1 MDNFEIFLWLIVFG
15 SSQLLRLLVLEKL
28 TPNHML
34 ISYEISKLSNVL
46 IKSKSEYKWY
56 SVILFVFQF
65 ISLLFFLEILEYN
78 FCDLNF
84 NTIKNIQERE
94 LNNMIMKERDSSI
107 NSEIDIEGYIVKR
120 EKIPEEKEMNL
131 IDKEEKEE
139 AKEN

>member
-1 MDNFEIFLWLIVFG
+1 MFG

-46 IKSKSEYKWY
+46 IKSNSEYRWY
-56 SVILFVFQF
+56 SIILFVFQF

-131 IDKEEKEE
+131 IDKAKKEE
-139 AKEN
+139 AKKN

>member
-1 MDNFEIFLWLIVFG
+1 MFG

-46 IKSKSEYKWY
+46 IKSNSEYRWY
-56 SVILFVFQF
+56 SIILFVFQF

-94 LNNMIMKERDSSI
+94 LNNMIMKESDSSI

-120 EKIPEEKEMNL
+120 EKTPEEKEMNL
-131 IDKEEKEE
+131 IDKAKKEE
-139 AKEN
+139 AKKN

>member
-1 MDNFEIFLWLIVFG
+1 MRFFLWLIVCG

-34 ISYEISKLSNVL
+34 ISYEISKLSYVL
-46 IKSKSEYKWY
+46 IKSNSEYKWY

-107 NSEIDIEGYIVKR
+107 NSEIDIEGYIFKR
-120 EKIPEEKEMNL
+120 DKISEQKEMNL

>member
-1 MDNFEIFLWLIVFG
+1 MRFFLWLIVFG

-46 IKSKSEYKWY
+46 IKSKSEYRWY

-120 EKIPEEKEMNL
+120 EKTPEEKEMNL
-131 IDKEEKEE
+131 IDKAKKEE
-139 AKEN
+139 AKKN

>member
-1 MDNFEIFLWLIVFG
+1 MFG

-46 IKSKSEYKWY
+46 IKSNSEYRWY

-94 LNNMIMKERDSSI
+94 LNNMIMKESDSSI

-131 IDKEEKEE
+131 IDKAKKEE
-139 AKEN
+139 AKKN

>member
-1 MDNFEIFLWLIVFG
+1 MFG

-46 IKSKSEYKWY
+46 IKSNSEYRWY
-56 SVILFVFQF
+56 SIILFVFQF

-94 LNNMIMKERDSSI
+94 LNNMIMKESDSSI